1 MKIII
6 LIIILLLIFNEIE
19 CKKIPVKKKNNLI
32 HSHKNV
38 KNHHSHV
45 RPIIKKGKNNNKKK
59 HVPVKPSIMKGK
71 NIKKNIY
78 IKDNRNE
85 RRR

>member
-38 KNHHSHV
+38 KTHHSHV
-45 RPIIKKGKNNNKKK
+45 RPIIKKGKNNKKI

-71 NIKKNIY
+71 NNKKNIY
-78 IKDNRNE
+78 KYI
-85 RRR
+85 